1 MVIVAARGHQYT
13 LDGVGYFTI
22 DATDIPAGYS
32 EVDMTVA
39 GRNCGMID
47 GHVAYALAAKVPGGL
62 LDTLSPAA
70 HWFLVEK
77 KDIPAKKKR

>member
-39 GRNCGMID
+39 GRNCIMIA
-47 GHVAYALAAKVPGGL
+47 GHVAYALSAKVPGGL
-62 LDTLSPAA
+62 LDMLSPSA

-77 KDIPAKKKR
+77 KDMPAKKKR